1 MAIPNTRD
9 EFTDYCLRRL
19 GHPVVEINIDDEQLD
34 DNVDE
39 ALQWFREHHPDGSR
53 RCYVSVQLT
62 ADDINNGFIDLTS
75 SGGEYGDSGV
85 ESEGDFIQIVRM
97 FPINTVSQ
105 TTNFFDIKYQ
115 MMLNDITDLNN
126 YAGDIAY
133 YEQMQQHLSLLDM
146 KLSGMPEITWSRQE
160 NRIYFYISDDKLSA
174 GDYIVF
180 EGYKLR
186 SPTSSNTEFNS
197 LWNHSWLKE
206 HCTALIKRQWGQNL
220 LKFEG
225 MQLPGGVTIS
235 GRQIYE
241 DAQADLE
248 RLMQKFR
255 EEEDVGPV
263 FFIG

>member
-19 GHPVVEINIDDEQLD
+19 GQPVVEINIDDEQLD
-34 DNVDE
+34 DCVDE

-53 RCYVSVQLT
+53 RFYLSHQLS
-62 ADDINNGFIDLTS
+62 ADDISNGYIDLADS
-75 SGGEYGDSGV
+75 SV
-85 ESEGDFIQIVRM
+85 QTVVRM

-146 KLSGMPEITWSRQE
+146 KLTGMPETTFSRQSG
-160 NRIYFYISDDKLSA
+160 RLYFYLSNDKTSA
-174 GDYIVF
+174 GDYVVIEVY
-180 EGYKLR
+180 GYR
-186 SPTSSNTEFNS
+186 TPTSSGTDFHS
-197 LWNHSWLKE
+197 LWNHAFLKDYAV
-206 HCTALIKRQWGQNL
+206 ALIKRQWGQNL

-225 MQLPGGVTIS
+225 MTLPGGVTIS
-235 GRQIYE
+235 GRQLYE
-241 DAQADLE
+241 DAQTDLE
-248 RLMQKFR
+248 KLMQRFR

>member
-9 EFTDYCLRRL
+9 EFTEYCLRRL
-19 GHPVVEINIDDEQLD
+19 GHPVIEINIDDEQLE
-34 DNVDE
+34 DNIDE

-53 RCYVSVQLT
+53 RFYISHQLT
-62 ADDINNGFIDLTS
+62 SDDITNQYIDLADS
-75 SGGEYGDSGV
+75 SV
-85 ESEGDFIQIVRM
+85 MTVVRM
-97 FPINTVSQ
+97 FPVNTVSQ

-146 KLSGMPEITWSRQE
+146 KLTGQNTITFSRQE
-160 NRIYFYISDDKLSA
+160 GRIFFYTGDYKVSA
-174 GDYIVF
+174 GDYVVL
-180 EGYKLR
+180 EVYGYR
-186 SPTSSNTEFNS
+186 TPTSSGTDFHS
-197 LWNHSWLKE
+197 LWNHSFLKE
-206 HCTALIKRQWGQNL
+206 YATTLIKKQWGTNL
-220 LKFEG
+220 LKFDG
-225 MQLPGGVTIS
+225 MTLPGGVTIS

-241 DAQADLE
+241 DAQTDLE

-255 EEEDVGPV
+255 EEEDVGPI

>member
-19 GHPVVEINIDDEQLD
+19 GAPVIEINLDDEQIEDL
-34 DNVDE
+34 VDE
-39 ALQWFREHHPDGSR
+39 SLQWFREHHPDGTR
-53 RCYVSVQLT
+53 RCYISHQVTQAEL
-62 ADDINNGFIDLTS
+62 DQQYLDL
-75 SGGEYGDSGV
+75 GDT
-85 ESEGDFIQIVRM
+85 DFIQIVRM
-97 FPINTVSQ
+97 LPINTVSQ

-146 KLSGMPEITWSRQE
+146 KLSGQPEITFSRQE
-160 NRIYFYISDDKLSA
+160 NRVYFYLNKEKLSA
-174 GDYIVF
+174 GDYVVF
-180 EGYKLR
+180 EGYKMR
-186 SPTSSNTEFNS
+186 TPTSSGAEFNS
-197 LWNHSWLKE
+197 LWNHAWLKE
-206 HCTALIKRQWGQNL
+206 HCTALFKKQWGQNL
-220 LKFEG
+220 LKFDV
-225 MQLPGGVTIS
+225 MTLPGGVTIS

-241 DAQADLE
+241 DAQTDLE